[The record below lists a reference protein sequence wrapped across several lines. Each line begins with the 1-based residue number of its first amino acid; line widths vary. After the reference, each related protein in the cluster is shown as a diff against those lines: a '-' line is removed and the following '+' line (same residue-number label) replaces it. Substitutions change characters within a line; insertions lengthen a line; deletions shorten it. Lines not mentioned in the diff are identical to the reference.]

1 MRKPAV
7 GEIVSLPEVKG
18 FETTS
23 RKVELAGF
31 VLSETIH
38 QPAQRLPQHSHEC
51 ASIIH
56 TLRGSFSETIRGR
69 VHECGT
75 YSLFFRPA
83 GEVHTNQYGRVGAKS
98 LIIGIKP
105 PRDEISASLLK
116 LFHQARYIQG
126 GLLRSLAMRIYKEVH
141 IMDSASELAIE
152 GLTLELLA
160 NATRQIIPEPKSRLP
175 TWLKQATGLLE
186 AHFAERLKFSDIAT
200 SVGVHPVYLASTF
213 HRHFQCT
220 MGDYIRRLRVEFACR
235 MLTTTDTPLVE
246 IALAAGFSAQS
257 HFSTTFK
264 RQTGLTPSEFRVT
277 TRSN

>member
-1 MRKPAV
+1 MRKAAV

-23 RKVELAGF
+23 RRVELAGF

-51 ASIIH
+51 ASIIY
-56 TLRGSFSETIRGR
+56 TLKGSFSETIRER

-75 YSLFFRPA
+75 YSLFLRPA
-83 GEVHTNQYGRVGAKS
+83 GEIHTNQYGKVGAKC
-98 LIIGIKP
+98 LIIGVKP
-105 PRDEISASLLK
+105 ERQETSGSFLR
-116 LFHQARYIQG
+116 LFHQAQYIQG
-126 GLLRSLAMRIYKEVH
+126 GLLRSLAMRIYKEFH
-141 IMDSASELAIE
+141 IMDSASEMAIE

-160 NATRQIIPEPKSRLP
+160 HATRQIIPAPERRLP
-175 TWLKQATGLLE
+175 PWLKQATGLLE
-186 AHFAERLKFSDIAT
+186 ARFTDRLKFSDIAN

-235 MLTTTDTPLVE
+235 MLTTNTPLVE

-264 RQTGLTPSEFRVT
+264 RQTGLTPSEFRMA